1 MGGASST
8 SRSGRFA
15 GRRAAT
21 VDDLYHVPESGKAEI
36 VDGKLIRMSPTG
48 FLPSRASSNIYLSLR
63 AYEGRTRSGYA
74 IADNAAYVVNLPDRQ
89 SFSPD
94 ASFYV
99 GPPTGGKFMT
109 GAPVFAAEVRSEG
122 DYGPVAEKKIAKKR
136 AGYFA
141 AGTKVVWDVD
151 VLRKG
156 QILAYGADR
165 PDEPRVYRRGETA
178 EAEPAVPGW
187 TMAVADLYE

>member
-1 MGGASST
+1 MG
-8 SRSGRFA
+8 FA
-15 GRRAAT
+15 GGRAAT
-21 VDDLYHVPESGKAEI
+21 VDDLYRIPENGKAEI

-122 DYGPVAEKKIAKKR
+122 DYGPAAEKKIAKKR

-151 VLRKG
+151 VLREER
-156 QILAYGADR
+156 ILAYGADR
-165 PDEPRVYRRGETA
+165 PDEARVYRRGETA
-178 EAEPAVPGW
+178 DAEPALPGW
-187 TMAVADLYE
+187 TMAVDTLFE